1 MLYSSLIRFPSAVKR
16 SCPSGRVLW
25 IISDRSNGL
34 PPICYT
40 SYGKSTCYWKQ
51 KKSHHSRLE
60 AGRFLKIC
68 RSPRTKKYSQKTN
81 PIRQTEKAILVRTK
95 PNTMNGPFT
104 HQTFAR
110 TPSPPLL
117 LRNRL
122 SSSRSRQGRKR
133 EKRERELVI
142 PLTSFQEHIIRESS
156 KCMQVEIHKSEHRRK
171 QKETHKKI
179 PR

>member
-60 AGRFLKIC
+60 AGRFLEIC
-68 RSPRTKKYSQKTN
+68 RSPRTKKYSQKPYSPNGESN
-81 PIRQTEKAILVRTK
+81 PRPDQTQHNEWPLYTSDFH
-95 PNTMNGPFT
+95 PNTVPT
-104 HQTFAR
+104 IATTKSVKQQSQQAR
-110 TPSPPLL
+110 E
-117 LRNRL
+117 
-122 SSSRSRQGRKR
+122 KER
-133 EKRERELVI
+133 EKRENLSYR
-142 PLTSFQEHIIRESS
+142 
-156 KCMQVEIHKSEHRRK
+156 
-171 QKETHKKI
+171 
-179 PR
+179 